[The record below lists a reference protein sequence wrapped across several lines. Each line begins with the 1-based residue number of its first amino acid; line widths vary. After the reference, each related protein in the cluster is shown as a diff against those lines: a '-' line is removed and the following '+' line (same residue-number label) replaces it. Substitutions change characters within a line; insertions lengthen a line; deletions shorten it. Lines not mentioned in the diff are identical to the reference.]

1 MANAALLGTIG
12 DQTSSQ
18 AAGAISAL
26 MPSGVILPFG
36 GSTAP
41 TGWLVCDGSAI
52 SRTTYAN
59 LFAAIGT
66 SHGYGDNST
75 TFNLPDFR
83 GRFMRGVDGTAGRD
97 PDKATRTAAATGGNT
112 GNNVGSIQTNAT
124 AKNGLS
130 ATAGTVTTTVNG
142 LKNQL
147 NGTSGGVSAGHYH
160 GISGE
165 GDHTHQQYV
174 TANPGL
180 GPYNTRL
187 DYNSDANNLATYPQ
201 VQTGG
206 AGAHSHGG
214 GTGGQSV
221 DHSHSW
227 DFGGSATFSASGTT
241 PAQAVTV
248 GNGDNETRPLNINV
262 NYIIKV

>member
-1 MANAALLGTIG
+1 MANAALLATLG

-18 AAGAISAL
+18 AAGAISVL
-26 MPSGVILPFG
+26 MPAGVILPYG
-36 GSTAP
+36 GGTAP
-41 TGWLVCDGSAI
+41 TGWLLCDGSAI
-52 SRTTYAN
+52 SRTTYAS

-83 GRFMRGVDGTAGRD
+83 GRFMRGVDGTANRD
-97 PDKATRTAAATGGNT
+97 PDKGTRTSAATGGNT
-112 GNNVGSIQTNAT
+112 GNNVGSAQTNAT
-124 AKNGLS
+124 AKNGLTAS
-130 ATAGTVTTTVNG
+130 AASVSTSVSGA
-142 LKNQL
+142 KNQM
-147 NGTSGGVSAGHYH
+147 NGTSGGQSASHSH
-160 GISGE
+160 GIGTD
-165 GDHTHQQYV
+165 GWHDHMQYV

-180 GPYNTRL
+180 GPYNTRH
-187 DYNSDANNLATYPQ
+187 DYNYDANNLQIYDH
-201 VQTGG
+201 VRTGG
-206 AGAHSHGG
+206 GGSHSHGG

-227 DFGGSATFSASGTT
+227 DFGATTFSASGTT
-241 PAQAVTV
+241 PAQTVTV